1 MLKKING
8 SIDYPK
14 IMAIYQ
20 TYQDRLSLQLLGE
33 LLGESK
39 KMETRDENVNMGRVM
54 QDDNAKMKGK
64 N

>member
-1 MLKKING
+1 VLKKING

-39 KMETRDENVNMGRVM
+39 KMETRD
-54 QDDNAKMKGK
+54 
-64 N
+64 